1 MVRAVTKVL
10 LLFIQ
15 VYWIQIVMNRSKK
28 VAWKS
33 REGSRVQNERLIRQ
47 KLAAGGQLFFRC
59 SPKIF
64 ILNDLSGWDR
74 P

>member
-28 VAWKS
+28 VASKS
-33 REGSRVQNERLIRQ
+33 REGSRAQNERFDTAKIGGR
-47 KLAAGGQLFFRC
+47 GQLFFRC
-59 SPKIF
+59 SPKVF
-64 ILNDLSGWDR
+64 ILNDLSGLDR

>member
-33 REGSRVQNERLIRQ
+33 REGEQGA
-47 KLAAGGQLFFRC
+47 K
-59 SPKIF
+59 
-64 ILNDLSGWDR
+64 
-74 P
+74 